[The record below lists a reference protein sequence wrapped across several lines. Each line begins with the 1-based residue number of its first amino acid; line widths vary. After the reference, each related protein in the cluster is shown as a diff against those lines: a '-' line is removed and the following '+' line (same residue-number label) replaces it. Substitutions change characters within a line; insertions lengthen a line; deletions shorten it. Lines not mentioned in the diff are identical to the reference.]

1 MKIPSVLTG
10 FLQISL
16 VFSKGNYENVAS
28 LYLFFVCGSRIFMKL
43 YGFCRVFFIKMIS
56 VYMAFLEF
64 LEILWK
70 IKSFQRDLVKTLIFP
85 WCISSYYKV
94 CMKTIH
100 VLTWLYINMY
110 SCVYKVYMEITTGFS
125 WFLSKPK
132 LDKNGFS
139 WNLQVF
145 HMVLIQTT
153 SGLSGS
159 YENTQYF
166 IGYFTKL
173 FIYYQGFFKTT
184 TLYMCF
190 HKKTLVLCSF
200 HKKVVFT
207 HDF

>member
-43 YGFCRVFFIKMIS
+43 YGFCGVFMKMIS

-70 IKSFQRDLVKTLIFP
+70 IKSLQRDLVKTLIFP

-125 WFLSKPK
+125 WLLWKPK
-132 LDKNGFS
+132 LDKKGFS

-145 HMVLIQTT
+145 QMVLIQTT
-153 SGLSGS
+153 SGLNGS

-166 IGYFTKL
+166 FRL
-173 FIYYQGFFKTT
+173 FYKVIYLLPGF
-184 TLYMCF
+184 LQNYYSL
-190 HKKTLVLCSF
+190 H
-200 HKKVVFT
+200 VFS
-207 HDF
+207 